1 MAGSEENIRAM
12 PGGLYPSIQ
21 KMSNCM
27 ASSEIKDNKLG
38 ACVIEESR
46 LVLQVPGLIRL
57 FQPIHPKQRVLL
69 RTLFLFR
76 V

>member
-1 MAGSEENIRAM
+1 
-12 PGGLYPSIQ
+12 
-21 KMSNCM
+21 M